1 MIDVKT
7 IPDALRQKQELQ
19 RDKTICMVEN
29 AITELSA
36 EGYAVTVSRLME
48 RTGLSRSV
56 FSKPHIKELL
66 PLSGPKVPMPRN
78 MQGNHDLTV
87 QLDRALKKLEKTQSE
102 FDSKNVMVQKLK
114 ADLSAKCDECELLR
128 GKLHVLMQKCRIKGI
143 NLLE

>member
-1 MIDVKT
+1 MKT
-7 IPDALRQKQELQ
+7 IPDALRQKQQLQ
-19 RDKTICMVEN
+19 RNKTIQMVGN

-36 EGYAVTVSRLME
+36 EGYTVTISRLME
-48 RTGLSRSV
+48 QTGLSRSV

-66 PLSGPKVPMPRN
+66 LLSYPKVPMREN
-78 MQGNHDLTV
+78 IQGDHDLTV
-87 QLDRALKKLEKTQSE
+87 QLDRALKKLEKTQSKL
-102 FDSKNVMVQKLK
+102 DSKNVMVQKLK